1 MVKVY
6 ERKYT
11 ESWSFTVGRDEV
23 LDGNLFMN
31 FHCPNIVKYIYIVKY
46 ILSIQS
52 TLFQKHPL
60 GF

>member
-1 MVKVY
+1 MVKIY

-11 ESWSFTVGRDEV
+11 ESYSFTVGRDEV
-23 LDGNLFMN
+23 LDGTLFMN
-31 FHCPNIVKYIYIVKY
+31 YYCSNIVKYIYIGNC

-52 TLFQKHPL
+52 TLFQKHPF